1 MNPLIP
7 FAITILVCLSP
18 LPTLTAVVLD
28 TNGETVRNSG
38 GSYYVVPYDGSGGL
52 SQTKRV
58 GSSPCP
64 LYITRQANSLGVP
77 VRISS
82 PLRIIDILEST
93 RVSITFVTDVT
104 TCEGLGWQ
112 VTTGGQSYVTTDG
125 DDFNYSFAIEVAGK
139 KKNTYKIRTLCTSL
153 EGGVEKNCGDL
164 GIIKENGLLGVTNE
178 KPLIVQFKKASDPGE
193 NNLGKS
199 IM

>member
-7 FAITILVCLSP
+7 FAITILVCLST

-52 SQTKRV
+52 VLTKRV

-64 LYITRQANSLGVP
+64 LYITRKPNSLGVP

-82 PLRIIDILEST
+82 PLRILDILEST
-93 RVSITFVTDVT
+93 RVSIAFVTNVT
-104 TCEGLGWQ
+104 TCGGLDWR
-112 VTTGGQSYVTTDG
+112 VTTGGQSYVNTA
-125 DDFNYSFAIEVAGK
+125 DDFNYSFAIEVDGK
-139 KKNTYKIRTLCTSL
+139 KKNTYKIRTFCTSL
-153 EGGVEKNCGDL
+153 EENCGDL
-164 GIIKENGLLGVTNE
+164 GIIKENGLLGVTND
-178 KPLIVQFKKASDPGE
+178 KPLIVQFKKASDPG
-193 NNLGKS
+193 KS
-199 IM
+199 MM